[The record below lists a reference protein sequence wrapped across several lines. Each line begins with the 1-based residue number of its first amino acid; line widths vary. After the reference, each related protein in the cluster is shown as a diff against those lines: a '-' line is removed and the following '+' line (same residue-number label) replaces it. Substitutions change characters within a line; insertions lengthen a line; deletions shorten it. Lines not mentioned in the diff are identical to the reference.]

1 MFKVVVD
8 LSKSQD
14 SATFLFS
21 GESQDLLTQFAQ
33 NAANLNIEFR
43 LNPSELTMSL
53 SEGLFFLRDISSL
66 RRIQGNFDFEH
77 ANEVSAGILKEHKRQ
92 LSLARDANRGQL
104 QFDVEDKTEQLKSN
118 GFDKRIL
125 TSEQRR
131 DLNFLLSLENGANFS
146 VPGAGK
152 TTVTLAL
159 NVLLQ
164 DEFDKMLVV
173 CPKSAFQEWEK
184 IIDLCMSN
192 PKREEKF
199 VRLIGDA
206 ATIRM
211 LLDSNYKRFIIN
223 YEMARIHEAEIRR
236 ILISSRTHLV
246 MDESHRIKAGL
257 RNLTGSFALRI
268 SNLAK
273 RRDILSG
280 TPRTQGDSDFAAQ
293 ADFLWPGL
301 GLGYDIRTNRKSA
314 TEVMRGLFAR
324 TTKAELGLPPVT
336 RYFLDERMNTHQA
349 ILYATYAD
357 RVLAQFLSTS
367 NRSTR
372 ARSTGYVRLL
382 QASVYPTLIPI
393 EPWMSQEQ
401 RDLLSL
407 AWEEGL
413 SPKMQKTIDICR
425 TNAAMGRK
433 TLVWTIFTETL
444 LELKKQM
451 IDLNAETIFGGSPT
465 ESNEELSNRESALR
479 NFLESKNCW
488 VLIANP
494 AAASEGLSLHTAC
507 HDAVYLDRN
516 YNAGHFLQSI
526 DRIHRLGLPANAITN
541 ITVLR
546 SVTPN
551 GIRCIDSAVSR
562 RLFDKVRDL
571 QAVLNDQDLQ
581 EIAMAEDDARVA
593 DDWEITREDVID
605 LISELQGKTS
615 FSKQE
620 I

>member
-53 SEGLFFLRDISSL
+53 AEGLFFLRDISSL

-104 QFDVEDKTEQLKSN
+104 RFDIDDKTEQLKTN

-164 DEFDKMLVV
+164 DEFDKMVVV

-192 PKREEKF
+192 PKREERF

-223 YEMARIHEAEIRR
+223 YEMARIHETEIRR
-236 ILISSRTHLV
+236 ILISNRTHLV

-268 SNLAK
+268 ANLAK

-280 TPRTQGDSDFAAQ
+280 TPRTQGDSDLAAQ

-301 GLGYDIRTNRKSA
+301 GLGYDIRTNQKSA

-357 RVLAQFLSTS
+357 RVLAQFLSTG

-382 QASVYPTLIPI
+382 QASVYPTLIPM

-425 TNAAMGRK
+425 TNAGMGRK

>member
-1 MFKVVVD
+1 
-8 LSKSQD
+8 
-14 SATFLFS
+14 
-21 GESQDLLTQFAQ
+21 LTQFAQ
-33 NAANLNIEFR
+33 NATNLDIEFR
-43 LNPSELTMSL
+43 LNPNEIAMSL
-53 SEGLFFLRDISSL
+53 SEGLFFLRDISGL
-66 RRIQGNFDFEH
+66 RRIQGNFDFEY
-77 ANEVSAGILKEHKRQ
+77 ANEISAGILREHKNQ
-92 LSLARDANRGQL
+92 LTLARNANTGQL
-104 QFDVEDKTEQLKSN
+104 RVDLQDWTELLKRK

-125 TSEQRR
+125 TKEQKR
-131 DLNFLLSLENGANFS
+131 DLSILLSLNNGANFS

-159 NVLLQ
+159 NFLLD

-184 IIDLCMSN
+184 IIDLCISD
-192 PKREEKF
+192 PRKEEKF

-206 ATIRM
+206 STIRM

-223 YEMARIHEAEIRR
+223 YEMARIHEPEIRR

-268 SNLAK
+268 ANLAK

-280 TPRTQGDSDFAAQ
+280 TPRTQGDSDLAAQ

-301 GLGYDIRTNRKSA
+301 GLGYEIRSNQKSA
-314 TEVMRGLFAR
+314 TEVMRGLFVR
-324 TTKAELGLPPVT
+324 TTKAELGLPPVS
-336 RYFLDERMNTHQA
+336 RYFLDERMNKYQS
-349 ILYATYAD
+349 ILYATLAD

-372 ARSTGYVRLL
+372 TRSTGYVRLL
-382 QASVYPTLIPI
+382 QASVYPTLIPM
-393 EPWMSQEQ
+393 EPWMSQNQ
-401 RDLLSL
+401 RDILSL
-407 AWEEGL
+407 AWDEGL
-413 SPKMQKTIDICR
+413 SPKMQKAIEICR
-425 TNAAMGRK
+425 SNAEKGRK

-444 LELKKQM
+444 LEMKKQM
-451 IDLNAETIFGGSPT
+451 IDLNAETVFGGSPA
-465 ESNEELSNRESALR
+465 ESNEELSNRESAIN
-479 NFLESKNCW
+479 NFLESKSCW

-494 AAASEGLSLHTAC
+494 AAASEGLSLHSAC
-507 HDAVYLDRN
+507 HDAIYLDRN

-526 DRIHRLGLPANAITN
+526 DRIHRLGLPADAVTN
-541 ITVLR
+541 TTVLR
-546 SVTPN
+546 SVTPD

-571 QAVLNDQDLQ
+571 QAVLNDQDLR

-593 DDWEITREDVID
+593 EDWEMTREDVID

-615 FSKQE
+615 YSKLE

>member
-1 MFKVVVD
+1 MSKVVVD
-8 LSKSQD
+8 LSKSQNA
-14 SATFLFS
+14 ATFVFS
-21 GESQDLLTQFAQ
+21 GDTPYLLTQFTQ
-33 NAANLNIEFR
+33 NAGNLNIEFKVSG
-43 LNPSELTMSL
+43 NELSMSL
-53 SEGLFFLRDISSL
+53 SDGLFFLRDISSL
-66 RRIQGNFDFEH
+66 RKIQKNFEFVH
-77 ANEVSAGILKEHKRQ
+77 ANEVSAGILREHKRQ
-92 LSLARDANRGQL
+92 LSLARSANTGQL
-104 QFDVEDKTEQLKSN
+104 LSDLGDKTEELKEK

-125 TSEQRR
+125 TAEQVR
-131 DLNFLLSLENGANFS
+131 DLNSLLGLDNGANFS

-159 NVLLQ
+159 NVLLE
-164 DEFDKMLVV
+164 DDFDKMLVV

-184 IIDLCMSN
+184 IIDLCMSK
-192 PKREEKF
+192 PRREDKF

-211 LLDSNYKRFIIN
+211 MLDSSHKRFIIN

-236 ILISSRTHLV
+236 LLISSRTHLV
-246 MDESHRIKAGL
+246 MDESHRIKAGF

-268 SNLAK
+268 ANLAK

-280 TPRTQGDSDFAAQ
+280 TPRTQGDNDIAAQ

-301 GLGYDIRTNRKSA
+301 GLGYEIRSNRKSA
-314 TEVMRGLFAR
+314 TDAMRGLFVR

-336 RYFLDERMNTHQA
+336 RHFLDERMNKHQA
-349 ILYATYAD
+349 LLYATLVD
-357 RVLAQFLSTS
+357 QVLAQYLSTS
-367 NRSTR
+367 NRNSR
-372 ARSTGYVRLL
+372 ARTTGYVRLL
-382 QASVYPTLIPI
+382 QASVYPTLIPM
-393 EPWMSQEQ
+393 EPWMSTEQ
-401 RDLLSL
+401 RNLLAM
-407 AWEEGL
+407 AWDEGL
-413 SPKMQKTIDICR
+413 SPKMLRTIEICR
-425 TNAAMGRK
+425 ANAALGRK

-451 IDLNAETIFGGSPT
+451 IDLNAETIFGGSPIDST
-465 ESNEELSNRESALR
+465 EELSNRETALN
-479 NFLESKNCW
+479 NFLDSKNCW

-507 HDAVYLDRN
+507 HDAIYLDRN

-526 DRIHRLGLPANAITN
+526 DRIHRLGLPPETVTN
-541 ITVLR
+541 TTIIR
-546 SVTPN
+546 SVTPD

-571 QAVLNDQDLQ
+571 QLILNDHDLR

-593 DDWEITREDVID
+593 DDWEMSREDVID

-615 FSKQE
+615 FSSLE
-620 I
+620 A